1 MWKTNSGAAYNGA
14 THELAGNTYSGATRT
29 PASQRLTWVDE
40 PRKIPKPSS
49 SMQKPAK
56 KKQTP
61 SAKRTTAWD

>member
-1 MWKTNSGAAYNGA
+1 MWKTNSGEGDEGP

-29 PASQRLTWVDE
+29 PASKRLIWTE
-40 PRKIPKPSS
+40 APQKKPKPFS

-61 SAKRTTAWD
+61 RPKGATAWD